1 MIILFSLKV
10 TNSFMLVTW
19 HGKTWSHKLQI
30 TIVYINFI
38 YVQANNEVRSGFL
51 LAQLV
56 KFSMIE

>member
-1 MIILFSLKV
+1 
-10 TNSFMLVTW
+10 MLVTW
-19 HGKTWSHKLQI
+19 HGKTRSHKLQI

-56 KFSMIE
+56 KFSMIK